1 MNLAKLPARYGKNC
15 QDIYSVYS
23 INSARS
29 VADPGFQIRGAQDK
43 FIHLIQ
49 KTYTQNLANTF
60 TKIMQ
65 R

>member
-29 VADPGFQIRGAQDK
+29 VADPGFGAQDK